1 MNRGAEIANGDTL
14 LFLHSDTTLPENA
27 ITRIEEAMKNHKII
41 GGRFDVGF
49 DDDRFIFKLIAF
61 LMNWRSRLTGIFTG
75 DQAIF
80 IRKSVFKDI
89 GGYLQIPLMED
100 IALSKKMKKAGR
112 AVCLKTRLL
121 PLQKVEG
128 RGDSKNNLIDV
139 VAEALYFFQ

>member
-1 MNRGAEIANGDTL
+1 
-14 LFLHSDTTLPENA
+14 
-27 ITRIEEAMKNHKII
+27 MKNHKII

-61 LMNWRSRLTGIFTG
+61 LMNWRSRLTRIFTG

-100 IALSKKMKKAGR
+100 IALSKKMKRTGR
-112 AVCLKTRLL
+112 IACL
-121 PLQKVEG
+121 EG
-128 RGDSKNNLIDV
+128 QRNNLCKKM
-139 VAEALYFFQ
+139 ERRGHN